1 MLSMTGQPCDVTFF
15 KKKPALGVRISQKA
29 NVALMYGAG
38 AEKLKELLE
47 KIELSNGDRVSI
59 TEIWTLNPMPPDGF
73 SEEELNAVDLSAAD
87 QKAGPNG
94 ETIREMIR
102 QTYHCESSAE
112 EEKYLR
118 RFMAS

>member
-1 MLSMTGQPCDVTFF
+1 
-15 KKKPALGVRISQKA
+15 
-29 NVALMYGAG
+29 MYGAG

-47 KIELSNGDRVSI
+47 RIELSNGDRVSI
-59 TEIWTLNPMPPDGF
+59 TEIWTLTPMPPDGF

-87 QKAGPNG
+87 QKTGPNR

-112 EEKYLR
+112 KEKYVR
-118 RFMAS
+118 RLSRTSTPHNPFGLLSIESQDPPNRILD